1 MHGIFN
7 LDQVT
12 TLLSQAEKA
21 PPKPT
26 EEQLQMMRADVA
38 AQGNH
43 VREAKKEK
51 SANINL
57 EIEKLESL
65 KERLKISETA
75 LTSEGGI
82 PRKPDGSIDY
92 AVDFFGKPSFL
103 TVSGQLQA
111 EMYACALTNVYT
123 FGPTFRAENSNTVR
137 HLAEFWMIEPEL
149 AFADL
154 EDDMDCAEDYVKYCC
169 RWLLENCMEDMAFF
183 EKFIDKTCIGR
194 LRLVADTPFG
204 RVTYSECIDILL
216 SSIEKGDVTFK
227 NPVEWGIDLA
237 TEHEKYLADTVFKK
251 PIIVYNYPKDIKAFY
266 MRLNPDERTVAAMD
280 LLVPK
285 VGELIGGSQREERLD
300 VLLRRLKEC
309 GLPEEPYQWYLDLRR
324 YGTVPHSGFG
334 LGFER
339 LVLFTTGLENIRE
352 SIPLPRWPDH
362 ADF

>member
-1 MHGIFN
+1 M
-7 LDQVT
+7 
-12 TLLSQAEKA
+12 LSQAENA
-21 PPKPT
+21 APKPSDEQLHEMRKDV
-26 EEQLQMMRADVA
+26 EEQ
-38 AQGNH
+38 GSC
-43 VREAKKEK
+43 VRTAKKEK
-51 SANINL
+51 NANIAQ

-75 LTSEGGI
+75 LTCEGGI
-82 PRKPDGSIDY
+82 PRRPDGSIDY
-92 AVDFFGKPSFL
+92 TQDFFGKPSFL

-123 FGPTFRAENSNTVR
+123 FGPTFRAENSNTIR

-154 EDDMDCAEDYVKYCC
+154 TDDMDCAEEYVKYCC
-169 RWLLENCMEDMAFF
+169 RWLLQHCMEDMKFF
-183 EKFIDKTCIGR
+183 ERFVDKTCVDR
-194 LRLVADTPFG
+194 LKLVANTPFG
-204 RVTYSECIDILL
+204 RVSYTECIEILL
-216 SSIEKGDVTFK
+216 ENIEQAKVTFK

-266 MRLNPDERTVAAMD
+266 MRLNDDERTVAAMD

-300 VLLRRLKEC
+300 VLERRLKEC
-309 GLPEEPYQWYLDLRR
+309 GLPEDPYQWYLDLRR
-324 YGTVPHSGFG
+324 YGTVPHAGFG